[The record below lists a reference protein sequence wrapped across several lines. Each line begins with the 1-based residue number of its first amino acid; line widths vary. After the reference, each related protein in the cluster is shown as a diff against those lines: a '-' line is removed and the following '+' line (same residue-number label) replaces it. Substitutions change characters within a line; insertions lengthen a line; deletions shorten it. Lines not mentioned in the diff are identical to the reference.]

1 MNNRRAC
8 TWKNVNH
15 FAQCMHFTRYRCFF
29 PIACARCSPWCIV
42 TSINNVFWFIQ
53 TTEFVCSS
61 DRLKLKGCI
70 VAHRRIKIFTISIF
84 GLDVKFHSTNIHRN
98 IDLIICQTLMSF
110 LVRIYVIHV
119 WWFIHRLL
127 IFYCTLPLSLSLFL
141 RANTTLYENYFCIP
155 SERVTT
161 HFLRSWLCTCICI
174 GRRYEIDLQ
183 GKTYVSN
190 IFVKFLFE

>member
-127 IFYCTLPLSLSLFL
+127 IFYCTLPLSLSLSAREYNAIRKLFL
-141 RANTTLYENYFCIP
+141 YSIGTGDNTFSPILTLHVYMYRQTVRNRFA
-155 SERVTT
+155 R
-161 HFLRSWLCTCICI
+161 
-174 GRRYEIDLQ
+174 
-183 GKTYVSN
+183 
-190 IFVKFLFE
+190 